1 MKLSQHFTM
10 AEFTA
15 SDTAARKGINNSLP
29 ESLLTN
35 ALETAEM
42 MEKVRSA
49 LGGKPII
56 ITSGYRSAELN
67 EAIGSSSTSDHPK
80 ACAVDFKCPEFGSPY
95 EVAKHLSTRIDGLGI
110 GQLIAEFGSW
120 VHVSTRQPSKVINR
134 IITISARGT
143 EAGIQRV

>member
-15 SDTAARKGINNSLP
+15 SDTAARKGIDNSLP
-29 ESLLTN
+29 AALLSN
-35 ALETAEM
+35 ALEAAEM
-42 MEKVRSA
+42 MEKIRSV

-56 ITSGYRSAELN
+56 ITSGYRSAVLN
-67 EAIGSSSTSDHPK
+67 AAIGSSNASDHPK
-80 ACAVDFKCPEFGSPY
+80 ACAVDFKCPEFGAPY
-95 EVAKHLSTRIDGLGI
+95 EVAKHLSTKIDSLGI

-120 VHVSTRQPSKVINR
+120 VHVSTQQPSKVINR